1 MATPKVVPLHLKGN
15 KGTLETDDYTKEAV
29 AKVEAGYV
37 DTLDDA
43 GEDPNSDKNDAKLED
58 QINSI
63 MRESSSPSLKLGKR
77 RGSAGIMSGGLM
89 YELEIASRGGGM
101 LSSVYPLLK
110 LSSVSFLGGLTPSF
124 LVAAIPFSDP
134 SGDPY
139 SAPFHIYNI
148 LSQCGVG
155 VAAVLWQVNSSGGD
169 ILSGFNTSK
178 WRNTFIASISFALG
192 VVATLVVS
200 IEVLDAFPM
209 PFYILAGL
217 PGCICQIVTIYHFLP
232 VVVRTNWRSRVQF
245 LRGAITLLFAFFF
258 CACLVIARIV
268 FMSLSAGD
276 QTLFS
281 VVFFLLKIA
290 LKNIVKFISRGSDNP
305 DFEAVLAYWFDLMSG
320 IFTNIL
326 FVSC

>member
-1 MATPKVVPLHLKGN
+1 MATPKVVPLQN
-15 KGTLETDDYTKEAV
+15 KRTLEKDGSTKEAGARV
-29 AKVEAGYV
+29 RWGDV
-37 DTLDDA
+37 DALNDA
-43 GEDPNSDKNDAKLED
+43 GEEPSSDTKDAKLED

-63 MRESSSPSLKLGKR
+63 MRESSSPSLKLR
-77 RGSAGIMSGGLM
+77 RRSSAGIMSGGLM
-89 YELEIASRGGGM
+89 CELEIASRGGGM

-217 PGCICQIVTIYHFLP
+217 PGCICQIVTIYYFLP
-232 VVVRTNWRSRVQF
+232 VVVRTNWKSRVQF
-245 LRGAITLLFAFFF
+245 FKGSNNAVIRLFLLCLLGDRKNSLHVPQRGGPDTFQRRLLFAED
-258 CACLVIARIV
+258 CVEKYCQVH
-268 FMSLSAGD
+268 
-276 QTLFS
+276 
-281 VVFFLLKIA
+281 
-290 LKNIVKFISRGSDNP
+290 
-305 DFEAVLAYWFDLMSG
+305 
-320 IFTNIL
+320 
-326 FVSC
+326 